1 MDGRQWHFS
10 ATLHQ
15 GRGPEIQVMFS
26 QTAVH
31 IHRHT
36 IQYGKPCTLLI
47 SYQLALSGQLAGL
60 QHRTEPNL
68 HSALKT
74 SSSIDSA
81 MDRIGADETAVLL
94 KFDADHM
101 KIVNVFQITADSLNS
116 EVGVPLADDEVT
128 RATLANMM
136 GNLATQCELV
146 VRPFGMYLRWR
157 MRMKPAPFANALTF
171 RSLMYKP
178 SVRQFSIKAQAS
190 ASCKKETVAVLSLPR
205 RKISRTGPPRITA
218 ATSPCVTPS
227 GTLRSRTDLCAE
239 RSNHSL
245 ISGLLLSWKYPGPF
259 RLIEPPG

>member
-1 MDGRQWHFS
+1 MQTIFS
-10 ATLHQ
+10 
-15 GRGPEIQVMFS
+15 E
-26 QTAVH
+26 TAAH

-36 IQYGKPCTLLI
+36 IQYERPCTLWI
-47 SYQLALSGQLAGL
+47 SRQLALSGQLTGL
-60 QHRTEPNL
+60 HHETEPNL

-74 SSSIDSA
+74 SSGIDST

-157 MRMKPAPFANALTF
+157 IRMTPALFANALTF

-190 ASCKKETVAVLSLPR
+190 DSCKKETVAVLSLLR
-205 RKISRTGPPRITA
+205 RKISSTGPPRTTA

-227 GTLRSRTDLCAE
+227 GTLRSWTDLCAE

-245 ISGLLLSWKYPGPF
+245 ISGLLLSWKYTV
-259 RLIEPPG
+259 RLWLIEPPG